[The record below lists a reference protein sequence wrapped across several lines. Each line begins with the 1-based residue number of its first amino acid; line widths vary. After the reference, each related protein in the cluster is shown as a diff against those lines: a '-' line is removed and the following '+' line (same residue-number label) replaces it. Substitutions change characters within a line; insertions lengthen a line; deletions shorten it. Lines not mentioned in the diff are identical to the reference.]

1 MSAHMARRLSMADT
15 SAPSGGGVADF
26 LRHRIAHALRER
38 ARYRYVRPRVLGDGA
53 GYRIESPCCSRNV
66 DAEGGVIDIAR
77 LQPMTDAGGQPCLQG
92 GQPLWQLQARDH
104 AAGRWAEPGPAAPLQ
119 ELLAQLCA
127 DTERVYW
134 P

>member
-1 MSAHMARRLSMADT
+1 MACSLPMPESPTPPR
-15 SAPSGGGVADF
+15 GGVADF
-26 LRHRIAHALRER
+26 LLHRLERALRER
-38 ARYRYVRPRVLGDGA
+38 VRYRYVRPSVLRDGL

-66 DAEGGVIDIAR
+66 DANGGVIDIAR
-77 LQPMTDAGGQPCLQG
+77 LQPAADAAGLALAHKGQA
-92 GQPLWQLQARDH
+92 LWQLQARDH
-104 AAGRWAEPGPAAPLQ
+104 AAGCWAEPGPAAPLP

>member
-1 MSAHMARRLSMADT
+1 MARRLSMADT
-15 SAPSGGGVADF
+15 SAPSDGWVADF

-38 ARYRYVRPRVLGDGA
+38 ARYRYVRPRVLRDGA

-77 LQPMTDAGGQPCLQG
+77 LQPVTDADGQPHLQD

-104 AAGRWAEPGPAAPLQ
+104 AAGRWAPPGAPAPLHA
-119 ELLAQLCA
+119 LLAQLCV
-127 DTERVYW
+127 DVERVFW
-134 P
+134 K